1 MTISEGTRGVLYI
14 LAAAFFFGSAAP
26 LTKLLL
32 MNIAPV
38 TLASLLYMGSGIFF
52 AAFWLVRKTFFTEN
66 HTREAPVERRDLP
79 WIAGS
84 VLSGSVLATLVLM
97 VSLQYTSAATAAVLL
112 GFEAVATTMVAALV
126 FHEPVGRR
134 VWLALTCI
142 TASCLILAWD
152 PTSPLGFSVGALGV
166 ILTCFLWGTDTNI
179 SRNVSGKDPIQLV
192 AIKGLSGGV
201 TLTAITLV
209 LGQPYPD
216 LPLIFAGMAVG
227 ILGFGGIMTICFLRS
242 LRVLGAARA
251 GAIFSTNPVFG
262 VIVSLLIFREL
273 PEAGFIIAFIFM
285 ATGTWLLVSEKHSHR
300 HTHDA
305 LRHSHRHTHD
315 DLHHDDHIHGP
326 EAPPVNKE
334 GYHSHPHWHKP
345 TEHEHPHRP
354 DLHHRHKH

>member
-1 MTISEGTRGVLYI
+1 MTLSDGNRGVLYI

-32 MNIAPV
+32 TSVAPV
-38 TLASLLYMGSGIFF
+38 TLASLLYMGSGLFF
-52 AAFWLVRKTFFTEN
+52 AAFWLLRRTFFTTN

-84 VLSGSVLATLVLM
+84 VLSGSVLATLILM
-97 VSLQYTSAATAAVLL
+97 VSLQYTPAATAAVLL
-112 GFEAVATTMVAALV
+112 GFEAVATTLVAALV

-134 VWLALTCI
+134 IWGALTCI
-142 TASCLILAWD
+142 TLSCVVLTWD
-152 PTSPLGFSVGALGV
+152 PSSPFGFSFAALGV

-179 SRNVSGKDPIQLV
+179 SRHVSGKDPIQLV
-192 AIKGLSGGV
+192 AIKGLSGGLI
-201 TLTAITLV
+201 LTAVVFILEE
-209 LGQPYPD
+209 PYPE
-216 LPLIFAGMAVG
+216 LPFIFAGMAVG

-251 GAIFSTNPVFG
+251 GALFSTNPVFG

-273 PEAGFIIAFIFM
+273 PESGFIIAFVFM
-285 ATGTWLLVSEKHSHR
+285 AAGTWLLVSEKHAHR

-305 LRHSHRHTHD
+305 LRHSHRHAHD
-315 DLHHDDHIHGP
+315 DLHHGDHIHGP
-326 EAPPVNKE
+326 EAPQVDKD

-345 TEHEHPHRP
+345 LEHEHPHRP